1 MPTEQACLI
10 AAYISTY
17 KVFEICV
24 AKAENLQD
32 IEKWVIFLRDSKNK
46 KKRDL
51 LNAIMRSDEGIRKAG
66 EILMTISEDEK
77 EWIRQESRL
86 KAELDYQSGILASR
100 EEGHTAGLAE
110 GLAEGRQEGRTAGLN
125 DAARGMKAENIPLDT
140 IVKITGLSPEQVE
153 AL

>member
-1 MPTEQACLI
+1 M
-10 AAYISTY
+10 
-17 KVFEICV
+17 
-24 AKAENLQD
+24 ENLSEL
-32 IEKWVIFLRDSKNK
+32 EKWVIFLRDSKNK

-66 EILMTISEDEK
+66 EILMTISEDER

-100 EEGHTAGLAE
+100 EEGHTAGLQEGHTA
-110 GLAEGRQEGRTAGLN
+110 GLAEGLGLGIEQS
-125 DAARGMKAENIPLDT
+125 ARGMKAENIPLDT